1 MKPAMGLVV
10 ALPAE
15 ARFLIGWG
23 PWERR
28 GRFISRRLCLD
39 DGTGLF
45 CVRSGMGTQNALSAA
60 RWLIREGVSALAVL
74 GVSGGLDP
82 SLKTGDLV
90 VGQTVL
96 EESGKGSGCV
106 WEGSSAYVESAYENL
121 TAKGVS
127 AHMGT
132 VITAE
137 GAVLSAERKQ
147 SIYRETHALAVD
159 MESSAVGQTATG
171 AGLAF
176 FLLRAICDTSDQNI
190 PEELFLCLDPSG
202 KTCLS
207 PLINSLLRRPS
218 LMAELLRTRSRFVT
232 ALKSLRRGWRI
243 QVDNHLP
250 ALLVS
255 PDSQLITH

>member
-1 MKPAMGLVV
+1 MGLVV

-39 DGTGLF
+39 DGTDLF

-96 EESGKGSGCV
+96 EESGKGTRCV
-106 WEGSSAYVESAYENL
+106 WKSNSGLIESAYKAL
-121 TAKGVS
+121 KAKEMT
-127 AHMGT
+127 AHMGA

-147 SIYRETHALAVD
+147 SIYRETHAMAVD

-202 KTCLS
+202 KTCFS

-255 PDSQLITH
+255 PDSRLITD